1 MPSTIRDLTELTTVA
16 VDDYLLISDTS
27 DTSNRDKRISTANL
41 QLALPKKSGTP
52 VAGRVAGWLDAN
64 TLNDGGF
71 AISDIARLSVAQT
84 FINQP
89 TFSSGAIFTL
99 NLGMAAHM
107 GLQGAVETLADQ
119 TAVLINNL
127 GNNGVIILSSS
138 NRTGVSALIC
148 FRANSSPF
156 CQILGQPS
164 ANLVETTL
172 VVLNGT
178 TGTNGKATFSA
189 TASPAQC
196 YLENRLGA
204 SLSYYIVKLT

>member
-1 MPSTIRDLTELTTVA
+1 MPSTIRDLSELTTVA
-16 VDDYLLISDTS
+16 IDDYLLISDTS
-27 DTSNRDKRISTANL
+27 DTTNRDKRISTANL

-64 TLNDGGF
+64 TLSDGGF

-84 FINQP
+84 FLNQP
-89 TFSSGAIFTL
+89 TFNAGMI
-99 NLGMAAHM
+99 MAARQ
-107 GLQGAVETLADQ
+107 GLIGTIETLADQ

-138 NRTGVSALIC
+138 NRISVSALIC

-156 CQILGQPS
+156 CQILAQPS
-164 ANLVETTL
+164 TLVETSL
-172 VVLNGT
+172 AVLNGT

-189 TASPAQC
+189 TVSPAQC